1 MAPCQSGDPKERM
14 HPAAVLV
21 GGRWISKGVWHEPVS
36 MEAGMKANMP
46 ERWRDKKNADG
57 NRFVWKS
64 TASAPY
70 AMMYQDG
77 GAFQAKKVPES
88 TFILSLIHI

>member
-57 NRFVWKS
+57 NRFVWNKGVNFV
-64 TASAPY
+64 TQSATSIKLQSQAPMFG
-70 AMMYQDG
+70 AIDG
-77 GAFQAKKVPES
+77 
-88 TFILSLIHI
+88 TY